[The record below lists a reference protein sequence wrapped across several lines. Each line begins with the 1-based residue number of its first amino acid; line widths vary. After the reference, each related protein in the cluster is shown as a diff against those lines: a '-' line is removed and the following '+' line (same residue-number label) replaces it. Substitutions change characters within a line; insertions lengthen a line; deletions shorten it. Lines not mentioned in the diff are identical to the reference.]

1 MMAAHLVA
9 VDVEMTLVVDEPL
22 VEELKLKNVFVQ
34 NYKYICPQL

>member
-22 VEELKLKNVFVQ
+22 VEELELVQ
-34 NYKYICPQL
+34 T